1 MFVTCK
7 TVNYLHR
14 TKQKSLWYF
23 QLELTTILIK
33 LTKVN
38 SKLSINSI
46 NKKQL
51 RDS

>member
-1 MFVTCK
+1 MFTTCK

-23 QLELTTILIK
+23 KLELATILIK

-38 SKLSINSI
+38 LKTFN
-46 NKKQL
+46 
-51 RDS
+51 